1 MSDEDAA
8 ERATRRVLLAT
19 SGAMVAAVGTFNLTV
34 VAREH
39 PVLPLWYLIIVVAAT
54 AITIVGGALS
64 PLLGTRM
71 LRRTAGAATILFWAA
86 VILFAPAAATSEV
99 ERMPWVL
106 TASSAATACA
116 LVAFGP
122 RAGWATL
129 AIGTLAGATY
139 RLTFGGFDLDG
150 IVNDSHALLTAAVV
164 CVLGGHVL
172 SVGAGLDAAA
182 AERRAAAARESAERG
197 RLAARTHAA
206 ALVHDEVLATLV
218 LAASELPVPLDRLA
232 VQARRAAGMVTSLV
246 DDGAREPLPL
256 DAELVVETRRQG
268 AELTCDIEGPLLLDD
283 GATTAMLGATRQALT
298 NAARHAPLARRQ
310 VHLRSRDDDVRIDIV
325 DDGPGFELARID
337 DDRLGIRQSIVARM
351 ERVPGGAAEI
361 VSTRGVGTRVTLRY
375 APPAPGVQMAAVTDS
390 AALRRGVTRIGV
402 GYVVLQSLCAMAATV
417 VAPHTWALQVAAL
430 AAILVTAELLR
441 RSLPAEPSWGRSIGV
456 VGLVVGGTLG
466 TVAVAPL
473 TYGTLWPVMALSF
486 LLVPLA
492 LRGRGGT
499 ALVGA
504 ALVVGVLI
512 AAGAAQGVAP
522 GQILQLIT
530 RPGLVVGV
538 AVLMLHVIARM
549 QRGIVVLHHEA
560 VAAAERQS
568 WSMSARAELRE
579 HADDLAASV
588 VPLLNRIAEGRSP
601 SPEERR
607 AYAAQEGRLR
617 DDLRAGALAREPL
630 RSAVAAAR
638 ARGVDVVLLDDSGA
652 AAADDGIDAAV
663 GWMAESISDARRH
676 VVGRL
681 HPDGR
686 AVRATIAI
694 DGRPHV
700 FDAVSGHDPSRSFH
714 GE

>member
-1 MSDEDAA
+1 MSDADAA
-8 ERATRRVLLAT
+8 ERAARRVLLAT
-19 SGAMVAAVGTFNLTV
+19 SGAMVAAVGTFDLTV
-34 VAREH
+34 VARESI
-39 PVLPLWYLIIVVAAT
+39 LFPLWYLIIVITAAAT
-54 AITIVGGALS
+54 TIVGGAIS
-64 PLLGTRM
+64 PLLDTRM
-71 LRRTAGAATILFWAA
+71 LRRMAGAATVLFWTAL
-86 VILFAPAAATSEV
+86 ILFAPAAEASDV
-99 ERMPWVL
+99 ERMPWAL

-129 AIGTLAGATY
+129 AIGTLAGMTY
-139 RLTFGGFDLDG
+139 RLMFGGFDLDG

-206 ALVHDEVLATLV
+206 GLVHDEVLATLV

-232 VQARRAAGMVTSLV
+232 VQARRAASMVTSLV

-256 DAELVVETRRQG
+256 DAELVMETRRQG
-268 AELTCDIEGPLLLDD
+268 AELTCDIDGPLLLDD
-283 GATTAMLGATRQALT
+283 GATTAMVGATRQALT

-325 DDGPGFELARID
+325 DDGPGFEMARIG
-337 DDRLGIRQSIVARM
+337 DDRLGIRQSILARM
-351 ERVPGGAAEI
+351 ERLPGGAAEI
-361 VSTRGVGTRVTLRY
+361 VSAPGVGTRVTLRY
-375 APPAPGVQMAAVTDS
+375 AKPAPGVEMAAVTDS

-402 GYVVLQSLCAMAATV
+402 GYVALQALCAVAAMV
-417 VAPHTWALQVAAL
+417 VAPHTWGLQL
-430 AAILVTAELLR
+430 AAFVLILSTAELLR
-441 RSLPAEPSWGRSIGV
+441 RSLPAEPSWCRSFGV
-456 VGLVVGGTLG
+456 VGLVVAG
-466 TVAVAPL
+466 TVATVMVAPL
-473 TYGTLWPVMALSF
+473 TYGALWPVMALSF

-492 LRGRGGT
+492 LRGRTGT
-499 ALVGA
+499 ALAGA
-504 ALVVGVLI
+504 ALVVGILI
-512 AAGAAQGVAP
+512 AAGAAQGVAA
-522 GQILQLIT
+522 GQILQLVT

-538 AVLMLHVIARM
+538 AALMLYVIARM
-549 QRGIVVLHHEA
+549 QRSIVVLHHEA
-560 VAAAERQS
+560 VAAAQRQS

-579 HADDLAASV
+579 RADDLAASV
-588 VPLLNRIAEGRSP
+588 VPLLNRIAEGRPP
-601 SPEERR
+601 SPDERR

-630 RSAVAAAR
+630 HSAVAAAR
-638 ARGVDVVLLDDSGA
+638 ARGVDVVLLDDSGT
-652 AAADDGIDAAV
+652 ADDDGVDAAV
-663 GWMAESISDARRH
+663 GWMAESISEARRH

-681 HPDGR
+681 HPNGR

>member
-1 MSDEDAA
+1 MSDADAA
-8 ERATRRVLLAT
+8 ERAARRVLLAT

-54 AITIVGGALS
+54 AITIVGGMLS

-512 AAGAAQGVAP
+512 AAGAAHGVAP

-652 AAADDGIDAAV
+652 AADDGIDAAV

>member
-1 MSDEDAA
+1 MSDTDAA
-8 ERATRRVLLAT
+8 ERAARRLLLAT

-34 VAREH
+34 VARDS
-39 PVLPLWYLIIVVAAT
+39 PVFPLWYLIIVITAAAT
-54 AITIVGGALS
+54 TIVGGALS
-64 PLLGTRM
+64 PLLDTRM
-71 LRRTAGAATILFWAA
+71 LRRTAGAATVLFWAA
-86 VILFAPAAATSEV
+86 LILFAPAAEASEM

-129 AIGTLAGATY
+129 AVGTLAGVTY
-139 RLTFGGFDLDG
+139 RLAFGGFDLDG

-172 SVGAGLDAAA
+172 SVSADLDAAA
-182 AERRAAAARESAERG
+182 AERRSAAARESAERG

-232 VQARRAAGMVTSLV
+232 VQARRAASMVTSLV

-256 DAELVVETRRQG
+256 HAELVMETRRQG

-283 GATTAMLGATRQALT
+283 GATTAMVGATRQALT
-298 NAARHAPLARRQ
+298 NAARHAPLARRH
-310 VHLRSRDDDVRIDIV
+310 VHLRSRGNDVRIDIV
-325 DDGPGFELARID
+325 DDGPGFEMARIG

-351 ERVPGGAAEI
+351 ERLPGGAAEI
-361 VSTRGVGTRVTLRY
+361 VSAPGAGTRVTLRY
-375 APPAPGVQMAAVTDS
+375 ATPTPGAEMAAVTDS
-390 AALRRGVTRIGV
+390 AALRRGVTRIAV
-402 GYVVLQSLCAMAATV
+402 GYVVLQSLCAVAATV
-417 VAPHTWALQVAAL
+417 AAPHTWALQVVAL
-430 AAILVTAELLR
+430 AGTLLTAELLR
-441 RSLPAEPSWGRSIGV
+441 RALPAVPSWRRSISV
-456 VGLVVGGTLG
+456 VGLVVGGTVG
-466 TVAVAPL
+466 TVAVSPL
-473 TYGTLWPVMALSF
+473 TYGALWPVMALSF

-492 LRGRGGT
+492 LRGRSGT
-499 ALVGA
+499 ALAGA
-504 ALVVGVLI
+504 ALVVGVVI
-512 AAGAAQGVAP
+512 AGGAAQGVAL

-530 RPGLVVGV
+530 RPALVVGV
-538 AVLMLHVIARM
+538 AVVMLHVIARM
-549 QRGIVVLHHEA
+549 QRGIGVLHHEA

-568 WSMSARAELRE
+568 WSMSARAELRTR
-579 HADDLAASV
+579 ADDLAASV
-588 VPLLNRIAEGRSP
+588 VPLLDRIAEGSPP
-601 SPEERR
+601 SPDERR

-617 DDLRAGALAREPL
+617 DDLRAGTLAREPL

-638 ARGVDVVLLDDSGA
+638 ARGVDVVLLDDSGT
-652 AAADDGIDAAV
+652 ADDDGVDAAV
-663 GWMAESISDARRH
+663 GWMAESISEARRH

-681 HPDGR
+681 HPNGR

>member
-1 MSDEDAA
+1 MSDADAA
-8 ERATRRVLLAT
+8 ERAARRVLLAT

-512 AAGAAQGVAP
+512 AAGAAHGVAP

-617 DDLRAGALAREPL
+617 DDLRAGALAREP
-630 RSAVAAAR
+630 RRRAAAAAR
-638 ARGVDVVLLDDSGA
+638 ARGVAVVLLDDSG

>member
-1 MSDEDAA
+1 
-8 ERATRRVLLAT
+8 
-19 SGAMVAAVGTFNLTV
+19 
-34 VAREH
+34 
-39 PVLPLWYLIIVVAAT
+39 
-54 AITIVGGALS
+54 
-64 PLLGTRM
+64 
-71 LRRTAGAATILFWAA
+71 
-86 VILFAPAAATSEV
+86 
-99 ERMPWVL
+99 
-106 TASSAATACA
+106 
-116 LVAFGP
+116 
-122 RAGWATL
+122 
-129 AIGTLAGATY
+129 
-139 RLTFGGFDLDG
+139 
-150 IVNDSHALLTAAVV
+150 
-164 CVLGGHVL
+164 
-172 SVGAGLDAAA
+172 
-182 AERRAAAARESAERG
+182 
-197 RLAARTHAA
+197 
-206 ALVHDEVLATLV
+206 
-218 LAASELPVPLDRLA
+218 
-232 VQARRAAGMVTSLV
+232 
-246 DDGAREPLPL
+246 
-256 DAELVVETRRQG
+256 
-268 AELTCDIEGPLLLDD
+268 
-283 GATTAMLGATRQALT
+283 MLGATRQALT

>member
-1 MSDEDAA
+1 MSDADAA
-8 ERATRRVLLAT
+8 ERAARRVLLAT
-19 SGAMVAAVGTFNLTV
+19 SGAMVAAVGTFDLTV
-34 VAREH
+34 VAREST
-39 PVLPLWYLIIVVAAT
+39 LFPLWYLIIVITAAGT
-54 AITIVGGALS
+54 TIVGGAIS
-64 PLLGTRM
+64 PLLDTRM
-71 LRRTAGAATILFWAA
+71 LRRMAGAATVLFWTAL
-86 VILFAPAAATSEV
+86 ILFAPAAEASDV
-99 ERMPWVL
+99 ERMPWAL

-129 AIGTLAGATY
+129 AIGTLAGMTY
-139 RLTFGGFDLDG
+139 RLMFGGFDLDG

-206 ALVHDEVLATLV
+206 GLVHDEVLATLV

-232 VQARRAAGMVTSLV
+232 VQARRAASMVTSLV

-256 DAELVVETRRQG
+256 DAELVMETRRQG
-268 AELTCDIEGPLLLDD
+268 AELTCDIDGPLLLDD
-283 GATTAMLGATRQALT
+283 GATTAMAGATRQALT

-325 DDGPGFELARID
+325 DDGPGFEMARIG
-337 DDRLGIRQSIVARM
+337 DDRLGIRQSILARM
-351 ERVPGGAAEI
+351 ERLPGGAAEI
-361 VSTRGVGTRVTLRY
+361 VSAPGVGTRVTLRY
-375 APPAPGVQMAAVTDS
+375 AKPAPGVEMAAVTDS

-402 GYVVLQSLCAMAATV
+402 GYVALQALCAVAAMV
-417 VAPHTWALQVAAL
+417 VAPHTWGLQL
-430 AAILVTAELLR
+430 AAFVLILSTAELLR
-441 RSLPAEPSWGRSIGV
+441 RSLPAEPSWRRSFGV
-456 VGLVVGGTLG
+456 VGLVVAG
-466 TVAVAPL
+466 TVATVMVAPL
-473 TYGTLWPVMALSF
+473 TYGALWPVMALSF

-492 LRGRGGT
+492 LRGRTGT
-499 ALVGA
+499 ALAGA
-504 ALVVGVLI
+504 ALVVGILI
-512 AAGAAQGVAP
+512 AAGAAQGVAA
-522 GQILQLIT
+522 GQILQLVT

-538 AVLMLHVIARM
+538 AALMLYVIARM
-549 QRGIVVLHHEA
+549 QRSIVVLHHEA
-560 VAAAERQS
+560 VAAAQRQS

-579 HADDLAASV
+579 RADDLAASV
-588 VPLLNRIAEGRSP
+588 VPLLNRIAEGRPP
-601 SPEERR
+601 SPDERR

-630 RSAVAAAR
+630 HSAVAAAR
-638 ARGVDVVLLDDSGA
+638 ARGVDVVLLDDSGT
-652 AAADDGIDAAV
+652 ADDDGVDAAV
-663 GWMAESISDARRH
+663 GWMAESISEARRH

-681 HPDGR
+681 HPNGR

-700 FDAVSGHDPSRSFH
+700 FDAVSGHDPSMSFH

>member
-1 MSDEDAA
+1 MSDADAA
-8 ERATRRVLLAT
+8 ERAARRVLLAT

-512 AAGAAQGVAP
+512 AAGAAHGVAP

-652 AAADDGIDAAV
+652 AADDGIDAAV

>member
-1 MSDEDAA
+1 MSDADAA
-8 ERATRRVLLAT
+8 ERAARRVLLAT

-361 VSTRGVGTRVTLRY
+361 ASTRGVGTRVTLRY

-512 AAGAAQGVAP
+512 AAGAAHGVAP

-601 SPEERR
+601 SAEERR

-652 AAADDGIDAAV
+652 AADDGIDAAV
-663 GWMAESISDARRH
+663 GWMADSISDARRH

>member
-1 MSDEDAA
+1 MSDADAA
-8 ERATRRVLLAT
+8 ERAARRVLLAT

-298 NAARHAPLARRQ
+298 NAARHASLARRQ

-601 SPEERR
+601 SPAERR

-652 AAADDGIDAAV
+652 ADDDGIDAAV

-694 DGRPHV
+694 DGHPHV

>member
-1 MSDEDAA
+1 MSDADAA
-8 ERATRRVLLAT
+8 ERAARRVLLAT

-172 SVGAGLDAAA
+172 SVGAGLDTAA

-512 AAGAAQGVAP
+512 AAGAAHGVAP

-601 SPEERR
+601 SAEERR

-652 AAADDGIDAAV
+652 AADDGIDAAV
-663 GWMAESISDARRH
+663 GWMADSISDARRH

>member
-1 MSDEDAA
+1 M
-8 ERATRRVLLAT
+8 LLAT
-19 SGAMVAAVGTFNLTV
+19 SGAMVAAVGTFNVTV

-39 PVLPLWYLIIVVAAT
+39 PVFPLWYLIVVMAAAVT
-54 AITIVGGALS
+54 TVVGGAIS
-64 PLLGTRM
+64 PLLRTRM
-71 LRRTAGAATILFWAA
+71 LRRTAGTATVLFWAT
-86 VILFAPAAATSEV
+86 VILFAPAAAMSEV

-129 AIGTLAGATY
+129 AIGTLAGVTY

-268 AELTCDIEGPLLLDD
+268 AELTCDIDGPLLIDD
-283 GATTAMLGATRQALT
+283 SATRAMMGATRQALT
-298 NAARHAPLARRQ
+298 NAARHAPLARRR
-310 VHLRSRDDDVRIDIV
+310 VHLRSRDNDVRIDIV
-325 DDGPGFELARID
+325 DDGPGFEVARVG

-361 VSTRGVGTRVTLRY
+361 VSARGVGTRVTLRY
-375 APPAPGVQMAAVTDS
+375 ARPAPGVEMAAVTDS
-390 AALRRGVTRIGV
+390 AALRRGVTGIGV
-402 GYVVLQSLCAMAATV
+402 GYVVLQSLCAVAATV
-417 VAPHTWALQVAAL
+417 AAPHTWGLQLAAL
-430 AAILVTAELLR
+430 AVILVTAELLR
-441 RSLPAEPSWGRSIGV
+441 RSLPAEPSWRRSISV
-456 VGLVVGGTLG
+456 VGLVVGGTVG

-504 ALVVGVLI
+504 ALVVGVVI
-512 AAGAAQGVAP
+512 AAGAVEGAGV
-522 GQILQLIT
+522 GQTVQLIT

-560 VAAAERQS
+560 VAATERRS

-579 HADDLAASV
+579 RADDLAASV
-588 VPLLNRIAEGRSP
+588 VPLLDRIAEGRAP

-630 RSAVAAAR
+630 RSAVADAR

-652 AAADDGIDAAV
+652 ANDDGIDAAV
-663 GWMAESISDARRH
+663 GWMADSITDARHH

-686 AVRATIAI
+686 AVRATIAV